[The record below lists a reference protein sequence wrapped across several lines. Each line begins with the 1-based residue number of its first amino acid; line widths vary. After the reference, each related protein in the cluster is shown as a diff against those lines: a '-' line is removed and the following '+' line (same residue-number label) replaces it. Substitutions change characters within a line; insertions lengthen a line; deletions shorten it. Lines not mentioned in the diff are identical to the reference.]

1 MANIGVS
8 AIKLIDS
15 DGDALDDGSGKLNVN
30 ATLVAGATI
39 DIGDVEIL
47 GHGTIA
53 SYQNDTVGT
62 SAEILNQGAGAGGS
76 GLAASSLACKHIDIM
91 AAVANTGIIYVGG
104 SGVTAATGIAL
115 YGGDVY
121 SLDIEDVDDI
131 YVLAIENG
139 ENVQF
144 TVYN

>member
-1 MANIGVS
+1 MAFPKVKISDNLGNTVGVTDN
-8 AIKLIDS
+8 KLDVNVTVETDS
-15 DGDALDDGSGKLNVN
+15 
-30 ATLVAGATI
+30 I
-39 DIGDVEIL
+39 DIGDVEVK
-47 GHGTIA
+47 GHATMV

-62 SAEILNQGAGAGGS
+62 SAEKINQGSSAGGS
-76 GLAASSLACKHIDIM
+76 GSAESSILCKHVDIM

-104 SGVTAATGIAL
+104 VGVTAATGIAL

-131 YVLAIENG
+131 YVLAIEDG